1 MGDTFDGEYGALDA
15 GTAVVAVHA
24 ADGED
29 LLLAAGFGGCG
40 AGFCGVAVVG
50 VMVVGVVV
58 ISWAVVVMGM
68 AMAEAVDKGIQ
79 QE

>member
-50 VMVVGVVV
+50 VVV
-58 ISWAVVVMGM
+58 ISWTVVVMGM